1 MTDLIEWLN
10 RSSIRESY
18 RTASKRF
25 GWEYDDVMPLH
36 GEEAQHYWI
45 EKFSKKAFEG
55 IDRLN
60 LLLPLIKFQVEH
72 DMLTEWMREELQL
85 YFEDYAAGRLTEQL
99 IPEEADEVIADLLAC
114 HRAVFGPVDP
124 KRYANEPPKP
134 RRRVADRPRPENLP
148 IRYDEKL
155 KDDIDDFASWAFR
168 DGEEFQNAGHAEAFW
183 LWECNEVGF
192 ADAEEL
198 NFLLPLMWWQ
208 AERRSYTPLVL
219 HDVRSY
225 YEDYLN
231 GSLRPILAHYEAD
244 AVIDLLCRCY
254 ETIYGTKELVDEPIP
269 PGVPGRDYEI
279 MQRAYSDGG
288 WPPRALRKKT
298 S

>member
-1 MTDLIEWLN
+1 MTGRKNQD
-10 RSSIRESY
+10 RESY
-18 RTASKRF
+18 RSASKRF
-25 GWEYDDVMPLH
+25 GWEYDDAMPLH

-60 LLLPLIKFQVEH
+60 ILLPLIKFQVEH

-124 KRYANEPPKP
+124 KRYAGDPPKP
-134 RRRVADRPRPENLP
+134 RRRAADQPRPANLP
-148 IRYDEKL
+148 IRYGITLADIVWDLEHDSSRWEKERL
-155 KDDIDDFASWAFR
+155 
-168 DGEEFQNAGHAEAFW
+168 DGQRAEEDWLFQSYESDY
-183 LWECNEVGF
+183 
-192 ADAEEL
+192 ADAERL
-198 NFLLPLMWWQ
+198 NRLLPLMWWQ
-208 AERRSYTPLVL
+208 AERRSFTPLVL
-219 HDVRSY
+219 HNVRSY

-244 AVIDLLCRCY
+244 AVIDMLCRCY
-254 ETIYGTKELVDEPIP
+254 ETIYGTRELVDEPIP
-269 PGVPGRDYEI
+269 PGIPGRDYELL
-279 MQRAYSDGG
+279 
-288 WPPRALRKKT
+288 PPASGDFEWTLRDSMT
-298 S
+298 SRLP